1 MRKRERGR
9 DNEGEGKEEDFFSSA
24 LFSFFFSSVFFSG
37 SSYITELSSYVPYS
51 TSLPRSAAA
60 TRERGAELGG
70 KFDDQYDVISGRS
83 VVFL

>member
-1 MRKRERGR
+1 MKAKARK
-9 DNEGEGKEEDFFSSA
+9 KKTFFLA
-24 LFSFFFSSVFFSG
+24 RFFPFFFERFFFG